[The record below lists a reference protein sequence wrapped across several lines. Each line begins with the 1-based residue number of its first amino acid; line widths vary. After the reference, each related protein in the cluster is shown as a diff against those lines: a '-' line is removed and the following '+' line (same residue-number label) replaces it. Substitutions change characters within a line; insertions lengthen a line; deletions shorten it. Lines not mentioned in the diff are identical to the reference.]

1 MHVLCDVHSYIGA
14 CVYVAPLVA
23 MDTWSM
29 AGHVAIYGN
38 SYKNYITKMK
48 LQKIFIVIKPD
59 LFYSTTQ
66 KLHKATEVTE
76 KVLRENIYTKFQQ
89 S

>member
-1 MHVLCDVHSYIGA
+1 MGA

-29 AGHVAIYGN
+29 AARVAIYGN

-48 LQKIFIVIKPD
+48 LHIVIKLD

-76 KVLRENIYTKFQQ
+76 EVLRENIYTKFQQ